1 VAKNGYKSSS
11 RRVLSGKPV
20 PTPDQVPGK
29 LFPDHA
35 LVDEPHLPRQ
45 VLIDAHG
52 AGGFRFG
59 GMSHRGSVLCLPQGV
74 WAWPLAS
81 PGDITEQTLSRV
93 FAAAG
98 DLDFFIIGS
107 GVVPWRPPVQLR
119 ARFHEIHVALDAMT
133 TGPAVRTYN
142 VMLME
147 GRWVG
152 AGLIAVE

>member
-1 VAKNGYKSSS
+1 
-11 RRVLSGKPV
+11 
-20 PTPDQVPGK
+20 
-29 LFPDHA
+29 
-35 LVDEPHLPRQ
+35 VDEPHLPRQ

-59 GMSHRGSVLCLPQGV
+59 GLSHRGSVICLPQGI
-74 WAWPLAS
+74 WAWPVVAPS
-81 PGDITEQTLSRV
+81 EIAEQTLSRV
-93 FAAAG
+93 FAVAP

-107 GVVPWRPPVQLR
+107 GAVAWRPLDELR

-147 GRWVG
+147 GRRVG